1 MIVMKF
7 GGTSVGDAAALRQVA
22 EIVKSKLNRAPVV
35 VVSAMARVTDTLL
48 RIARIATERRY
59 EEAEGVIDE
68 LRQRHLETAR
78 ELMAGAEAADGYS
91 LEWAERSIDYQ
102 FNELKGLARSVATL
116 GELTPRSQDAIV
128 SFGERLSS
136 VIVTAA
142 FAARGR

>member
-7 GGTSVGDAAALRQVA
+7 GGTSVGDAAAIPQVA
-22 EIVKSKLNRAPVV
+22 EIVASKSDRAPVV

-59 EEAEGVIDE
+59 EEAATVIDE
-68 LRQRHLETAR
+68 LQERHLVTAR
-78 ELMAGAEAADGYS
+78 QLMAGAEVAGSCSRD
-91 LEWAERSIDYQ
+91 WAERSIDYQ
-102 FNELKGLARSVATL
+102 FKELKGLARSLATL

-136 VIVTAA
+136 
-142 FAARGR
+142 